1 MSVADQ
7 VLKLK
12 RKVDEL
18 KEKQLR
24 NKIIRERVIKELK
37 DIGCDTVEDAEKEI
51 KRLDK
56 EILSEDKNLETLYN
70 EFIEQYGQQLGID
83 CE

>member
-37 DIGCDTVEDAEKEI
+37 DIGCDTVEDAEEI